1 MWAFTGRCHYT
12 NECLNYL
19 KGCGNCPVLF
29 SNSLNDLSKKIF
41 KRKQKTYNKINMT
54 IIGLSKWLN
63 ETSKNS
69 QLLRDKKHINLP
81 NPINTETYKQ
91 FDKDLSRELWNLPKN
106 KKLILF
112 GAMSAIS
119 DNRKGFEE
127 LSLALEKILNANS
140 IELVIVGSSQP
151 KNPPDFGF
159 KSHYLGIL
167 NDDVSLATLYSAV
180 ILRLCIVSKKI
191 YQM

>member
-1 MWAFTGRCHYT
+1 
-12 NECLNYL
+12 
-19 KGCGNCPVLF
+19 
-29 SNSLNDLSKKIF
+29 
-41 KRKQKTYNKINMT
+41 MT

-69 QLLRDKKHINLP
+69 PLLRDKKHINLP
-81 NPINTETYKQ
+81 NPINTEIYKK
-91 FDKDLSRELWNLPKN
+91 FDKDILRELWNLPKN

-140 IELVIVGSSQP
+140 IELVIVG
-151 KNPPDFGF
+151 
-159 KSHYLGIL
+159 
-167 NDDVSLATLYSAV
+167 
-180 ILRLCIVSKKI
+180 
-191 YQM
+191 